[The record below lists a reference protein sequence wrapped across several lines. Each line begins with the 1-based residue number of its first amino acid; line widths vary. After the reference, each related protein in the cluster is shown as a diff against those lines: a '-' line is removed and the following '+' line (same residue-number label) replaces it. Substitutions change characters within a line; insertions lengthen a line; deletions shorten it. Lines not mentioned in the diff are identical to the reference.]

1 MSSPSI
7 KLYRLRGIF
16 IAYFVLKSIAGTVV
30 AWITLRPAYGVHFGR
45 RVFSPGWLAAYSL
58 MIAAVILLVAWL
70 VFAQLL
76 QRRNWARVLLLVFGW
91 LAVIGAVFSLLVST
105 HAGELGSWLSRLA
118 PETAGMDWDRLL
130 LYDRIQ
136 KAFELLFW
144 GYLISVLQ
152 FDHAVR
158 DEFFPGPGADGTP
171 PQR

>member
-16 IAYFVLKSIAGTVV
+16 IAYYILKSLAGAIV
-30 AWITLRPAYGVHFGR
+30 AFGILRPNIVGRYGWQEWSTSSLA
-45 RVFSPGWLAAYSL
+45 VFTLTVT
-58 MIAAVILLVAWL
+58 AVILWLAWL

-91 LAVIGAVFSLLVST
+91 LAVIGAVFSLLVSA
-105 HAGELGSWLSRLA
+105 HAGELGIWLSRLT

-158 DEFFPGPGADGTP
+158 DEFFPGPGAEGTP
-171 PQR
+171 PER

>member
-1 MSSPSI
+1 M
-7 KLYRLRGIF
+7 
-16 IAYFVLKSIAGTVV
+16 
-30 AWITLRPAYGVHFGR
+30 
-45 RVFSPGWLAAYSL
+45 
-58 MIAAVILLVAWL
+58 
-70 VFAQLL
+70 
-76 QRRNWARVLLLVFGW
+76 LLLVFGW
-91 LAVIGAVFSLLVST
+91 LAVIGAVFSLLAST

-158 DEFFPGPGADGTP
+158 DEFFPKSDSESVP
-171 PQR
+171 PER